1 MKRHQCLL
9 AAVALLSAADALAP
23 QLVARADSLVT
34 RKGFAAKLGVA
45 VAGAVALPALVAEPE
60 RARAADFDVESTGVG
75 ADRNAVF
82 DNVPQPQ
89 QMAMPGKLD
98 VNSATVT
105 EYKQLKGL
113 YPAVAGKV
121 ASHGPYASISD
132 VYKLADFSPAEAKLF
147 KQHQGDFTVLPPG
160 RMFIER
166 INQRQSL

>member
-1 MKRHQCLL
+1 MASAPTNTSQRAFVNLVFLIGLL
-9 AAVALLSAADALAP
+9 LQASVVGSAA
-23 QLVARADSLVT
+23 SLVLQFDQHRST
-34 RKGFAAKLGVA
+34 FNEQMDRQR
-45 VAGAVALPALVAEPE
+45 E
-60 RARAADFDVESTGVG
+60 ARREVS
-75 ADRNAVF
+75 R
-82 DNVPQPQ
+82 Q
-89 QMAMPGKLD
+89 LD